1 MHAILERK
9 FRKLLLYAWHL
20 TLAFG
25 GSSEINSFAC
35 MHFHAV
41 KTVSLPIIIIIITDD
56 VFICCGIQFDVGV
69 VFETLFDFFLIF
81 ENPLG
86 SVVIEYKRLSCGR
99 MEHVRVDLVI
109 ADRSHTG
116 TVPKIPRVLGVTTLP
131 SGP

>member
-1 MHAILERK
+1 MKTKQNAMV
-9 FRKLLLYAWHL
+9 KL
-20 TLAFG
+20 TQNVTVCMAFD
-25 GSSEINSFAC
+25 I
-35 MHFHAV
+35 
-41 KTVSLPIIIIIITDD
+41 
-56 VFICCGIQFDVGV
+56 GIRWKFDVGV

>member
-1 MHAILERK
+1 MHSILERK

-25 GSSEINSFAC
+25 
-35 MHFHAV
+35 
-41 KTVSLPIIIIIITDD
+41 
-56 VFICCGIQFDVGV
+56 
-69 VFETLFDFFLIF
+69 
-81 ENPLG
+81 G